1 LSVAPQNL
9 REDEDSAGHAS
20 RSRCLLCL
28 EASRARVYQSGLK
41 TDGDAMDGARVIITE
56 VVWRSKLKMG
66 GSMRR
71 VMTDPAT
78 HTLMFL
84 L

>member
-1 LSVAPQNL
+1 
-9 REDEDSAGHAS
+9 
-20 RSRCLLCL
+20 
-28 EASRARVYQSGLK
+28 
-41 TDGDAMDGARVIITE
+41 MDGARVIITE
-56 VVWRSKLKMG
+56 FVWRSKLKMG